1 MQFLNKSSKHLTE
14 NIVYSIHSS
23 LIIKTL
29 TPNNNNSDLIKKGVL
44 FSDGVMTIY
53 MSEKK
58 CPRSK

>member
-53 MSEKK
+53 MSEKN